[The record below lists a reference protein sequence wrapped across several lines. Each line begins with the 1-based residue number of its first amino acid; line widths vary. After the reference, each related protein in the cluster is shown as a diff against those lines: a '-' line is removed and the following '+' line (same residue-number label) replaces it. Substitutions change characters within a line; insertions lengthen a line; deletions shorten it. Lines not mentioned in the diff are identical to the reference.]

1 MEPNVKQ
8 KRDVWTALALLGLAA
23 FYLFNTFQFSPG
35 GSSNLPNA
43 RTLPFL
49 LTGALV
55 LLSFALLWQSR
66 FQHIKRP
73 SALVEV
79 DDEDAMLI
87 EDPSRL
93 RLGLFLAILVGYAL
107 IMPYVGFLIATAL
120 LGVLMLTIVFR
131 AFSVINLLAVVALT
145 GFSYWLFARV
155 LNILLP

>member
-1 MEPNVKQ
+1 MEPNAKQ
-8 KRDVWTALALLGLAA
+8 KRDVWTALALLGLAG

-35 GSSNLPNA
+35 GSAKLPNA

-55 LLSFALLWQSR
+55 LLSLALLWQSR

-73 SALVEV
+73 AVLAEA
-79 DDEDAMLI
+79 DDDDAMLI
-87 EDPSRL
+87 EDPSRV

-107 IMPYVGFLIATAL
+107 IMPYAGFLIATVL
-120 LGVLMLTIVFR
+120 LGVLLLTIVFR
-131 AFSVINLLAVVALT
+131 AFSVTNLVAVVVLT

-155 LNILLP
+155 LHILLP